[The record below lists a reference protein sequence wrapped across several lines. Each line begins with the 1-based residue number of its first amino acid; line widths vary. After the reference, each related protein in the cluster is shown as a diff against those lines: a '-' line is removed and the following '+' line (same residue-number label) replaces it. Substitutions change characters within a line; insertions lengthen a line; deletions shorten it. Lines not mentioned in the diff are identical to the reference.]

1 MGYKNENS
9 AYTNETEKKVEEVAE
24 KKVEEK
30 KVEKNEEVVEK
41 NNVNEVEKEEEQAKE
56 VIIKNEVIDVLNR
69 QVVMN
74 DIQEEYVV
82 ESYDD
87 DREYRE
93 YVNEVNQKR
102 NDSSVNELQIGI
114 LDVIENLNNRLM
126 YLEYNNGMSYEEDKN
141 DYIDYN
147 RILRLLRN

>member
-9 AYTNETEKKVEEVAE
+9 AYTNESEKKVENVIEEKKVENVVAKKKVENFIEEKKVEEEDVDI
-24 KKVEEK
+24 
-30 KVEKNEEVVEK
+30 N
-41 NNVNEVEKEEEQAKE
+41 NNVRG
-56 VIIKNEVIDVLNR
+56 EVIDVLSR

-74 DIQEEYVV
+74 DSKEEYVV

-93 YVNEVNQKR
+93 YVNQVNQKR
-102 NDSSVNELQIGI
+102 NESSVGGLQIGI

-126 YLEYNNGMSYEEDKN
+126 YLEYNNEMSYEEDKN

>member
-9 AYTNETEKKVEEVAE
+9 AYTNESEKKVVEKKKVEEV
-24 KKVEEK
+24 VEEK
-30 KVEKNEEVVEK
+30 KVENVIEEKKVEEEDVEIN
-41 NNVNEVEKEEEQAKE
+41 NNVRGE
-56 VIIKNEVIDVLNR
+56 VINVLNR
-69 QVVMN
+69 EVVMN
-74 DIQEEYVV
+74 DSKEEYFV

-93 YVNEVNQKR
+93 YVNQVNQKR
-102 NDSSVNELQIGI
+102 KESSVGGLQIGI

-126 YLEYNNGMSYEEDKN
+126 YLEYNNEMSYEEDKN

-147 RILRLLRN
+147 TILKLLRR

>member
-1 MGYKNENS
+1 D
-9 AYTNETEKKVEEVAE
+9 VEI
-24 KKVEEK
+24 
-30 KVEKNEEVVEK
+30 N
-41 NNVNEVEKEEEQAKE
+41 NNVRG
-56 VIIKNEVIDVLNR
+56 EVIDVLSR

-74 DIQEEYVV
+74 DSKEEYFV

-93 YVNEVNQKR
+93 YVNQVNQKR
-102 NDSSVNELQIGI
+102 KESSVGGLQIGI

-126 YLEYNNGMSYEEDKN
+126 YLEYNNEMSYEEDKN